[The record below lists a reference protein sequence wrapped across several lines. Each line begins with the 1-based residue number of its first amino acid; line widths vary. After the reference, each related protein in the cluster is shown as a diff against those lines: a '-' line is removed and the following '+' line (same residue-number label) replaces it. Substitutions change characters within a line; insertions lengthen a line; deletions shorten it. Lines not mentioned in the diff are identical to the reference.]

1 MELIKEEVNQF
12 FVLVRH
18 FTIRF
23 LNNDILK
30 YEDQKH
36 ERVITLMVVLV
47 IAGGV
52 ISHQLLFPY
61 LIPRL
66 SGAGAASIWT
76 KKTVFLTVTMAI
88 TGCFTALNWQ
98 NIFPDS
104 KDYTNLLVLPVK
116 RRTLF
121 TAKFF
126 SLLVVVGFISLAFN
140 VLSVFIFTFY
150 LAEFVQVNIFYA
162 AFTHIFITF
171 LANLFVFIA
180 VACLQGI
187 FSILFKNKW
196 FQRISNALQVI
207 FLFGFISL
215 LFYLP
220 RISEYLPAAKE
231 NTSSLFYYFPPLWF
245 TGLYEKMT
253 GSSDMVFTT
262 HVYII
267 ALALI
272 LSTGL
277 YLSGF
282 PITCKRFLN
291 ACTTGKKGEHPGK
304 LQDTVKHWFNS
315 IFLRHPTQRGI
326 FYFMLHALKRS
337 RFHRLHLVMYM
348 SLPTAYI
355 LAQLVYH
362 YAGKGG
368 SYFQT
373 PNMFLAGISL
383 ITYFFLAFGLRM
395 IIRHPINLEANW
407 LFQLTETEEKKH
419 YIKGIKKALFF
430 FGGVPVFVL
439 LFIFYVYCWG
449 YPLAVYHSLYSLGI
463 FVLLAEVLFY
473 RYKKIPFAGTHD
485 PGKPNIKL
493 YWPLYAAG
501 FLEGFVMFSS
511 LALLFMRNPRGY
523 IFFFAV
529 VLGLKALLVFRRY
542 EKYKNE
548 DFRFIYEEEP
558 EEVMLSLNIIK

>member
-1 MELIKEEVNQF
+1 MELMKEEVKQF

-30 YEDQKH
+30 FEDQRH

-47 IAGGV
+47 IAGGF

-61 LIPRL
+61 LIYRL
-66 SGAGAASIWT
+66 SGAAVTAIWI
-76 KKTVFLTVTMAI
+76 KKAVFLTIIMAI

-116 RRTLF
+116 RRNLF
-121 TAKFF
+121 LAKFS
-126 SLLVVVGFISLAFN
+126 SLLVIVGLISFAFN
-140 VLSVFIFTFY
+140 VLSVFVFTFY
-150 LAEFVQVNIFYA
+150 LSEHIHVNIFYF
-162 AFTHIFITF
+162 AFTHVFITF
-171 LANLFVFIA
+171 LANLFVFMA

-187 FSILFKNKW
+187 FSLLFKNKW

-220 RISEYLPAAKE
+220 RISEYLPVAKE
-231 NTSSLFYYFPPLWF
+231 NTSSFIYFFPPLWF

-277 YLSGF
+277 YLLGF
-282 PITCKRFLN
+282 PITFKRFFN
-291 ACTTGKKGEHPGK
+291 ACTTGEKGEHPGK
-304 LQDTVKHWFNS
+304 LQYTVKRWFNS

-326 FYFMLHALKRS
+326 FYFMLHTLKRS

-355 LAQLVYH
+355 LVHVVYH
-362 YAGKGG
+362 YSGKGG
-368 SYFQT
+368 AYFQT
-373 PNMFLAGISL
+373 PNMFLVGISL

-419 YIKGIKKALFF
+419 YIRGMKKALYF
-430 FGGVPVFVL
+430 FGGVPGFVL
-439 LFIFYVYCWG
+439 LFIFYFYCWG

-463 FVLLAEVLFY
+463 FLLFVEVIFH

-501 FLEGFVMFSS
+501 FLEGFVTFSI
-511 LALLFMRNPRGY
+511 LGLTLMREPRYY
-523 IFFFAV
+523 ILFFAA
-529 VLGLKALLVFRRY
+529 VLGLKMLLVFRRY
-542 EKYKNE
+542 EKYKDE
-548 DFRFIYEEEP
+548 EFRFIYEEEP
-558 EEVMLSLNIIK
+558 EEVMMTLNLRT